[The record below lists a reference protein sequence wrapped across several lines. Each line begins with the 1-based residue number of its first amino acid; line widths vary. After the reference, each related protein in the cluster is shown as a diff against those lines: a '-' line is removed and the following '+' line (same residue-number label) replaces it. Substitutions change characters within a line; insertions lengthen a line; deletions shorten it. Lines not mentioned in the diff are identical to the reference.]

1 MQSENANSGTIQLTN
16 AQRYRRICS
25 VIIPLLFLS
34 LFLAALIISAANDI
48 YAFVKPQKS
57 ATITLSEGESAYSL
71 AELLSDRGIIGN
83 PLAFTLYAK
92 LKGVEGDISAFSGQL
107 ELDASM
113 SYREILKYFS

>member
-1 MQSENANSGTIQLTN
+1 MQTEKTNSGTVHLTN

-48 YAFVKPQKS
+48 YAFVKPQRAAIIVIDK
-57 ATITLSEGESAYSL
+57 GESAYTLS
-71 AELLSDRGIIGN
+71 ALLSENGIIQN

-92 LKGVEGDISAFSGQL
+92 LKDAEGDISAFEGEL
-107 ELDASM
+107 ELESSM
-113 SYREILKYFS
+113 SYREILRYFS